1 MFGYLPKILYIIVLT
16 MSFSKSKFI
25 GIIAVCLMFFPRGVS
40 GVGDKLLEEGFVNS
54 PSDTVVVYDTVF
66 KLSPHS
72 RFPRSWVAAASWM
85 PQSGESSY
93 GLVGALSTEV
103 LNTNRL
109 SFGRQI
115 SLDAKSALRY
125 RWLKADAHVGVGLRE
140 IYITSIFTWQKY
152 SDQYIGGQFHVYEYG
167 GTSKHWANYYTL
179 GPELELH
186 VQLGNFKKNQP
197 RFILELNGGAYAYTA
212 FSSTYRAIIDN
223 YSIDWIYYDNGVRE
237 EVNYYY
243 GSWVSSNQIYTG
255 SDVQLHLNVRGKVY
269 VTSGISLFGGYG
281 GTVLLKNDIVANFTT
296 LGLEYKFGTAFG
308 PKE

>member
-1 MFGYLPKILYIIVLT
+1 
-16 MSFSKSKFI
+16 MSFSKSKFSV
-25 GIIAVCLMFFPRGVS
+25 IIAVCLMFFPRVVS
-40 GVGDKLLEEGFVNS
+40 GVSDSVLEMESVSS

-66 KLSPHS
+66 EFSPHS
-72 RFPRSWVAAASWM
+72 RFPRSWVATASWM
-85 PQSGESSY
+85 PQSGESRY
-93 GLVGALSTEV
+93 GLVGALSTEG

-140 IYITSIFTWQKY
+140 IYITSVVTWYKY
-152 SDQYIGGQFHVYEYG
+152 SDQYIGGDLHVYEYG
-167 GTSKHWANYYTL
+167 GTAKHWANYYTV

-223 YSIDWIYYDNGVRE
+223 YSIHSVLYDNGVRE

-243 GSWVSSNQIYTG
+243 GSWGSSDVIYTG

-269 VTSGISLFGGYG
+269 VTSGISVFVGYG
-281 GTVLLKNDIVANFTT
+281 GTALLKNDIVANFTT
-296 LGLEYKFGTAFG
+296 LGLEYKFGTVFE

>member
-1 MFGYLPKILYIIVLT
+1 
-16 MSFSKSKFI
+16 MSFSNSKCI
-25 GIIAVCLMFFPRGVS
+25 GIVALCFLFFPTSVF
-40 GVGDKLLEEGFVNS
+40 GVGDHKLELGSVNS
-54 PSDTVVVYDTVF
+54 PSDTVVVYDTVYE
-66 KLSPHS
+66 LSPHS

-85 PQSGESSY
+85 PQSGESKY
-93 GLVGALSTEV
+93 GLVDGHTTEG

-125 RWLKADAHVGVGLRE
+125 RWLKADAHLGVGLRE
-140 IYITSIFTWQKY
+140 IYITSMTTWQKY
-152 SDQYIGGQFHVYEYG
+152 SDQYIGGNLHVYEYG
-167 GTSKHWANYYTL
+167 GTSKHWANFYTL

-186 VQLGNFKKNQP
+186 VQLGNFKKNQQ
-197 RFILELNGGAYAYTA
+197 RFTLELNGGAYAYTA

-243 GSWVSSNQIYTG
+243 GSWGSSDVIYTG

-281 GTVLLKNDIVANFTT
+281 GTVLLKNDVIANFTT
-296 LGLEYKFGTAFG
+296 VGMEYKFGTVFE